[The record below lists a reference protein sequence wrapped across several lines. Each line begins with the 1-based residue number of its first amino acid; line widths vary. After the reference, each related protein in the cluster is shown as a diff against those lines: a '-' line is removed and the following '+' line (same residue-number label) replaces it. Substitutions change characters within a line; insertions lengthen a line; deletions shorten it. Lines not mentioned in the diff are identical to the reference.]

1 MREQATD
8 VQECLMNI
16 RATLVRNT
24 QTPVLVQSTQGPLHY
39 PRIHPQPAA
48 TLASTPGQHRDDSQ
62 PAQDAP
68 VTRRIISP
76 VPVQPFGTSALW
88 TRLATDG
95 RDGGNQGKQLV
106 DVVLVGRGHLR
117 RQGNAVGIGDDMVL
131 AARFAP
137 IRRIGAGL
145 VPPKTART
153 EAESITARDQSILS
167 AWRKWLRRI

>member
-1 MREQATD
+1 
-8 VQECLMNI
+8 MNI
-16 RATLVRNT
+16 RTTLVTNP
-24 QTPVLVQSTQGPLHY
+24 QTPVLVQPTQRPLHY
-39 PRIHPQPAA
+39 PAIHPKAA
-48 TLASTPGQHRDDSQ
+48 AMFGPTPGQHGNDSQ
-62 PAQDAP
+62 PAQDAAVP
-68 VTRRIISP
+68 RRVIGP
-76 VPVQPFGTSALW
+76 VPVQAFGTAARW

-95 RDGGNQGKQLV
+95 RDGGDQGKQLV
-106 DVVLVGRGHLR
+106 DVVLVGRRHLR